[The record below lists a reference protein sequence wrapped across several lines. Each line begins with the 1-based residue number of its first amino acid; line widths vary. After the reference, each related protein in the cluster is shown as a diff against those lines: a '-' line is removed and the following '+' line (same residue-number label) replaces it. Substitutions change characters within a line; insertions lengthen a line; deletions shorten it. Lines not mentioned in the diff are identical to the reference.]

1 MVRPVCLVPYYT
13 EDVDK
18 ACTSFN
24 IIKSGEEGYES
35 YDHRFKIPINLAP
48 EEHPCLISIC
58 DKNIQ
63 NKVSHVQLVRVDD
76 DRKLVD
82 IRERCGAAGATR
94 DILGAAHTD
103 HLFLMWK

>member
-24 IIKSGEEGYES
+24 LIKSGEEGYDS
-35 YDHRFKIPINLAP
+35 YDHRFKIPTILEP
-48 EEHPCLISIC
+48 EKHPCLLSIC
-58 DKNIQ
+58 DRDIQ
-63 NKVSHVQLVRVDD
+63 DKVSHVQLVRVPEFCQ
-76 DRKLVD
+76 LNG
-82 IRERCGAAGATR
+82 ILERFKATGATR
-94 DILGAAHTD
+94 DILGRAHTD

>member
-18 ACTSFN
+18 ACTSFEVIN
-24 IIKSGEEGYES
+24 PGQEG
-35 YDHRFKIPINLAP
+35 YDHRSKIPIDLEP

-63 NKVSHVQLVRVDD
+63 NKVSHVQLVRVDNSD
-76 DRKLVD
+76 KLID
-82 IRERCGAAGATR
+82 IQERCGAAGATCE
-94 DILGAAHTD
+94 ILGAAHDD
-103 HLFLMWK
+103 HLFLIWK